1 MFGLFMY
8 CFVSQQQI
16 AFGQLKACPWL
27 VQSAVYFSHIN
38 DPNDNSGGG
47 GVAVSL
53 NIPLMVSRALNL
65 RLLHSNTT
73 QFVSQFLSLSVPFGG
88 MHRLRPLLSHLPCP
102 CPLPPLPL

>member
-47 GVAVSL
+47 RSGSESEY
-53 NIPLMVSRALNL
+53 P
-65 RLLHSNTT
+65 TYG
-73 QFVSQFLSLSVPFGG
+73 F
-88 MHRLRPLLSHLPCP
+88 PCS
-102 CPLPPLPL
+102 